1 MKTLL
6 HNRILLFSL
15 IIFFFT
21 QACKKDATQ
30 LNNVA
35 NASAQDNLS
44 AKKVTQLVLQPGPDD
59 GYDTWLTWKA
69 HDSVITNWNWDTVA
83 ITAAYAW
90 TSGGIPITGRS
101 LIKFKGLSTIPSNA
115 TIISA
120 RLYMYGVD
128 NSIHLP
134 AGNSL
139 YLGSSYTED
148 NSMTVLQ
155 VTQNWNSKTVTWP
168 TQPKVTRQDAVV
180 IPISNKQWNYDA
192 NVDVTNMV
200 TKMVANPSKNY
211 GFMFRMAVEEIY
223 KCMQFSSSNYYI
235 PERRPK
241 LVVTYR

>member
-6 HNRILLFSL
+6 HNRILFFSL
-15 IIFFFT
+15 LIFLFT
-21 QACKKDATQ
+21 QACKKETTRA
-30 LNNVA
+30 NNI
-35 NASAQDNLS
+35 NASTQDNS
-44 AKKVTQLVLQPGPDD
+44 TTQKVKQLVLQPGPDD
-59 GYDTWLTWKA
+59 GYDTWLTWKRN
-69 HDSVITNWNWDTVA
+69 DSVITNWNWDTVA

-90 TSGGIPITGRS
+90 TSSGVPITGRS
-101 LIKFKGLSTIPSNA
+101 LIKFKGLSAIPSTA

-120 RLYMYGVD
+120 RLYMYGVE

-134 AGNSL
+134 VGNSL
-139 YLGSSYTED
+139 YAGSPYTQD

-155 VTQNWNSKTVTWP
+155 VAQNWNSKTVTWP

-200 TKMVANPSKNY
+200 AKMVANPSKNY

-235 PERRPK
+235 SERRPK
-241 LVVTYR
+241 LVVTYK